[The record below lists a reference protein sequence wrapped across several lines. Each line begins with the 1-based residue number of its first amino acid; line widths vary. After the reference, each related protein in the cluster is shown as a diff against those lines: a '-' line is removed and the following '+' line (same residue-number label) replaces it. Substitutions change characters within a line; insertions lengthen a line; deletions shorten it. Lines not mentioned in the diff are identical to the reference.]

1 MNVVGFNGS
10 PRENGNTA
18 RLVRTV
24 LDTLEANGITTEY
37 IQLGG
42 QNIHGCIACMQCREN
57 QDKQC
62 SIKNDKCNEY
72 LAKMIQADGIVVGAP
87 TYFADLNAET
97 KALLDRAS
105 FVALQNGGL
114 FRGKVGTG
122 VVAARRGGAV
132 RVMDSILKPFQMS
145 EMFMPGST
153 YWNIGYGLDPDEVSE
168 DAEALK
174 NMRNLGG
181 QMAYLLKALQLARD
195 NNIQVR

>member
-10 PRENGNTA
+10 PRKDGNTA
-18 RLVRTV
+18 RLLRTV
-24 LDTLEANGITTEY
+24 LDTVETNGITTEY
-37 IQLGG
+37 VQLGG
-42 QNIHGCIACMQCREN
+42 QNLRGCQACLQCREN

-62 SIKNDKCNEY
+62 SLKNDKCNEY
-72 LAKMIQADGIVVGAP
+72 LEKMIQADGIVVGAP

-97 KALLDRAS
+97 KALLDRAC

-114 FRGKVGTG
+114 FRGKVGAG

-145 EMFMPGST
+145 EMFLPGST
-153 YWNIGYGLDPDEVSE
+153 YWNLGYGLAPNEVGQ

-181 QMAYLLKALQLARD
+181 QIAYLLKALQLARD
-195 NNIQVR
+195 NNIQIQ

>member
-10 PRENGNTA
+10 PRKNGNTA
-18 RLVRTV
+18 RLLRTA
-24 LDTLEANGITTEY
+24 LDTLESNGITTEY
-37 IQLGG
+37 VQLGG
-42 QNIHGCIACMQCREN
+42 QNLRGCQACLQCREN
-57 QDKQC
+57 QDQQC
-62 SIKNDKCNEY
+62 SITNDICNEY
-72 LAKMIQADGIVVGAP
+72 LQKMIEADGIVVGAP

-97 KALLDRAS
+97 KALLDRAC

-114 FRGKVGTG
+114 FRGKVGAG

-145 EMFMPGST
+145 EMFLPGST
-153 YWNIGYGLDPDEVSE
+153 YWNLGYGLAPDEVVQ

-195 NNIQVR
+195 TNIQIR